1 MPTLTVT
8 MVLPFRLV
16 GGGGVG
22 GLGLTT
28 VDGSGCK
35 NVSYRP
41 PILKIP
47 MVLPFRLLVGW
58 GVV

>member
-1 MPTLTVT
+1 